1 MGFTDKLQFQD
12 FTAMITYFVTNQ
24 PTQVALT
31 CLKPTMETPEHSE
44 MLLKLTFTFIVKWE
58 LMSFWCL

>member
-12 FTAMITYFVTNQ
+12 FTTMITYFVTNQ

-31 CLKPTMETPEHSE
+31 CLKPTMETPEQC
-44 MLLKLTFTFIVKWE
+44 VK
-58 LMSFWCL
+58 FVQIWCLYY

>member
-1 MGFTDKLQFQD
+1 MFKN
-12 FTAMITYFVTNQ
+12 TYEFLSRCSPRTNDSL
-24 PTQVALT
+24 VAIQLLFA